1 MADISNNMR
10 DVENLANTTYDSNNK
25 KVLFAE
31 DWNNLKTLISSILSV
46 LNTGGSLATVIS
58 ALASHI
64 ANTSNPHSV
73 TASEVG
79 LGNVDNTSDVTKNS
93 ATATLSN
100 KRINPRTNSSTSNAN
115 LTPDL
120 STANI
125 YYRTTQTTGLTINAP
140 TGTPVIGEIVE
151 IYIDSSS
158 AQTLTINSIYKV
170 FGLSYPGS
178 TTAGKTFHLSAQ
190 YNGTDWKTL
199 WSNAV

>member
-46 LNTGGSLATVIS
+46 LNTGGSLLT
-58 ALASHI
+58 
-64 ANTSNPHSV
+64 
-73 TASEVG
+73 
-79 LGNVDNTSDVTKNS
+79 
-93 ATATLSN
+93 N
-100 KRINPRTNSSTSNAN
+100 KRIQPRTDSSTSNAN

-140 TGTPVIGEIVE
+140 TGTPVIGEVVE
-151 IYIDSSS
+151 IYVDSAS